1 MAFLWWFLIALALAV
16 IEVISVDLFFLT
28 LAIAASAAGIAS
40 FFGLGLWWQ
49 ITIFAIVSLILLLT
63 LRPWAKKLLEKSVP
77 NTKLNFQALLGQ
89 SAVVEETVSAEDGR
103 VRLAGDT
110 WTAIT
115 YDGVMLPVGT
125 VTYVVEIKGATVV
138 VSQTKPH
145 VQ

>member
-28 LAIAASAAGIAS
+28 LAIAAGAAGIAS

-115 YDGVMLPVGT
+115 HDGVMLPVGT

>member
-115 YDGVMLPVGT
+115 HDGVMLPVGT

>member
-49 ITIFAIVSLILLLT
+49 IAIFAIVSVVLLLT

-89 SAVVEETVSAEDGR
+89 SAVVEEPVSAEDGR

-115 YDGVMLPVGT
+115 HDGALLPVGT

-138 VSQTKPH
+138 VSQAKPH

>member
-28 LAIAASAAGIAS
+28 LAIAAGAAGIAS

-115 YDGVMLPVGT
+115 HDGVMLPVGT

-138 VSQTKPH
+138 VSQTKSH